1 MLFPTFSCLRIIVG
15 VIDISCVNLSGV
27 VTPLVLGQF
36 LAAKYG
42 SIRWFFTQWNQ
53 GQSHRVRPY
62 VLFCSFGFNHSFWY
76 RFVCRC
82 ATDPVDLSPYVE
94 RVPPLARVP
103 EFIYIYIG
111 GGPRVQC
118 VQLPQEFSKLD
129 IKTLDT
135 LDIFC
140 WTYWTYWTFLRR
152 IFRFCVSVFSYIY
165 NYSTEIQYPL
175 SMTGGT
181 RFLL

>member
-27 VTPLVLGQF
+27 VTSLVLGQF

-42 SIRWFFTQWNQ
+42 SIRWFFNQWNQ

-103 EFIYIYIG
+103 EFIYIAT
-111 GGPRVQC
+111 QC
-118 VQLPQEFSKLD
+118 QYLQNF
-129 IKTLDT
+129 
-135 LDIFC
+135 DIFRVRSHC
-140 WTYWTYWTFLRR
+140 LDEYVKLFVDD
-152 IFRFCVSVFSYIY
+152 CVV
-165 NYSTEIQYPL
+165 NYQQMSQQHTNNL
-175 SMTGGT
+175 V
-181 RFLL
+181 FLLSYYNIRVDVWN